1 MLQPGVADYRVVLT
15 PEGTNAGFALY
26 VEKLFAMAEA
36 MGLKASFSTHIDHI
50 EQAEGGGF
58 MLTTATNTV
67 RTCYW
72 SDHYPII

>member
-15 PEGTNAGFALY
+15 PEGNNAGFALY
-26 VEKLFAMAEA
+26 VEKLFAMAED
-36 MGLKASFSTHIDHI
+36 MGLKASFSTHIDSI
-50 EQAEGGGF
+50 GQADGGF

-72 SDHYPII
+72 SAHY